1 METQAPIIAFLYDFD
16 KTLCT
21 TDMEDYA
28 FIPSLGYTPAEFW
41 GRANAFGWENRMD
54 GLLAYMYTMIQE
66 CAAQN
71 IKLDRAFLNHCG
83 ESIQLFPGVR
93 EWFARINAFGES
105 LGVQVE
111 HYVISSGLREIIEGS
126 GIAQEFREIY
136 ACEFYY
142 NENGDACWPKLD
154 VNFTNKTQF
163 VYRINKGI
171 LDVSR
176 DKELNDS
183 MPDDSKRVPF
193 TNMIYMGDGL
203 SDVPCMKMM
212 RAYGGQ
218 AIAVYQASNRQGVE
232 KLLADN
238 LGVLVNNGWS
248 SLSELTALTAWC
260 VILGY
265 TLQLYFDFSGY
276 CDLTAGCARL
286 LGLRL
291 PINFD
296 SPYRSL
302 SVAEFWKRWHMTL
315 TAFLRENVYFPL
327 GGSRKGRGRTYLNI
341 LVVYLVSGIWHG
353 AGWTFILWGLLH
365 GLAQV
370 LERLWGKRRDALPRW
385 VRWAM
390 TFLFI
395 NLAWVFFRAP
405 DVSSALLLLKTAVT
419 GGMGGIRLWLVNGLF
434 RREISALELL
444 LPVIGPYTAYLR
456 VALILGIGLL
466 AALWPRN
473 VIRQM
478 DTFRPNWRSGLYV
491 LVWTVWAILSFTGV
505 VTFIYS
511 NF

>member
-1 METQAPIIAFLYDFD
+1 MTKPIIALLYDFD

-232 KLLADN
+232 KLLADGRVDFIFPADYREGME
-238 LGVLVNNGWS
+238 LDRTVRDILRKMTITDRLLEVNNR
-248 SLSELTALTAWC
+248 
-260 VILGY
+260 
-265 TLQLYFDFSGY
+265 QLRSIGGDV
-276 CDLTAGCARL
+276 
-286 LGLRL
+286 L
-291 PINFD
+291 PN
-296 SPYRSL
+296 
-302 SVAEFWKRWHMTL
+302 
-315 TAFLRENVYFPL
+315 
-327 GGSRKGRGRTYLNI
+327 
-341 LVVYLVSGIWHG
+341 
-353 AGWTFILWGLLH
+353 
-365 GLAQV
+365 QV
-370 LERLWGKRRDALPRW
+370 
-385 VRWAM
+385 
-390 TFLFI
+390 
-395 NLAWVFFRAP
+395 
-405 DVSSALLLLKTAVT
+405 
-419 GGMGGIRLWLVNGLF
+419 GLF
-434 RREISALELL
+434 
-444 LPVIGPYTAYLR
+444 
-456 VALILGIGLL
+456 
-466 AALWPRN
+466 
-473 VIRQM
+473 
-478 DTFRPNWRSGLYV
+478 
-491 LVWTVWAILSFTGV
+491 
-505 VTFIYS
+505 
-511 NF
+511 

>member
-28 FIPSLGYTPAEFW
+28 FIPSLGHTPAEFW

-232 KLLADN
+232 KLLADGRVDFIFPADYREGME
-238 LGVLVNNGWS
+238 LDRTVRDILRKMTITDRLLEVNNR
-248 SLSELTALTAWC
+248 
-260 VILGY
+260 
-265 TLQLYFDFSGY
+265 QLRSIGGDV
-276 CDLTAGCARL
+276 
-286 LGLRL
+286 L
-291 PINFD
+291 PN
-296 SPYRSL
+296 
-302 SVAEFWKRWHMTL
+302 
-315 TAFLRENVYFPL
+315 
-327 GGSRKGRGRTYLNI
+327 
-341 LVVYLVSGIWHG
+341 
-353 AGWTFILWGLLH
+353 
-365 GLAQV
+365 QV
-370 LERLWGKRRDALPRW
+370 
-385 VRWAM
+385 
-390 TFLFI
+390 
-395 NLAWVFFRAP
+395 
-405 DVSSALLLLKTAVT
+405 
-419 GGMGGIRLWLVNGLF
+419 GLF
-434 RREISALELL
+434 
-444 LPVIGPYTAYLR
+444 
-456 VALILGIGLL
+456 
-466 AALWPRN
+466 
-473 VIRQM
+473 
-478 DTFRPNWRSGLYV
+478 
-491 LVWTVWAILSFTGV
+491 
-505 VTFIYS
+505 
-511 NF
+511 

>member
-232 KLLADN
+232 KLLADGRVDFIFPADYREGME
-238 LGVLVNNGWS
+238 LDRTVRDILQKMTITDRLLEVNNR
-248 SLSELTALTAWC
+248 
-260 VILGY
+260 
-265 TLQLYFDFSGY
+265 QLRSIGGDV
-276 CDLTAGCARL
+276 
-286 LGLRL
+286 L
-291 PINFD
+291 PN
-296 SPYRSL
+296 
-302 SVAEFWKRWHMTL
+302 
-315 TAFLRENVYFPL
+315 
-327 GGSRKGRGRTYLNI
+327 
-341 LVVYLVSGIWHG
+341 
-353 AGWTFILWGLLH
+353 
-365 GLAQV
+365 QV
-370 LERLWGKRRDALPRW
+370 
-385 VRWAM
+385 
-390 TFLFI
+390 
-395 NLAWVFFRAP
+395 
-405 DVSSALLLLKTAVT
+405 
-419 GGMGGIRLWLVNGLF
+419 GLF
-434 RREISALELL
+434 
-444 LPVIGPYTAYLR
+444 
-456 VALILGIGLL
+456 
-466 AALWPRN
+466 
-473 VIRQM
+473 
-478 DTFRPNWRSGLYV
+478 
-491 LVWTVWAILSFTGV
+491 
-505 VTFIYS
+505 
-511 NF
+511 

>member
-232 KLLADN
+232 KLLADGRVDFIFPADYREGME
-238 LGVLVNNGWS
+238 LDRTVRDILRKMTIPDRLLEVNNR
-248 SLSELTALTAWC
+248 
-260 VILGY
+260 
-265 TLQLYFDFSGY
+265 QLRSIGGDV
-276 CDLTAGCARL
+276 
-286 LGLRL
+286 L
-291 PINFD
+291 PN
-296 SPYRSL
+296 
-302 SVAEFWKRWHMTL
+302 
-315 TAFLRENVYFPL
+315 
-327 GGSRKGRGRTYLNI
+327 
-341 LVVYLVSGIWHG
+341 
-353 AGWTFILWGLLH
+353 
-365 GLAQV
+365 QV
-370 LERLWGKRRDALPRW
+370 
-385 VRWAM
+385 
-390 TFLFI
+390 
-395 NLAWVFFRAP
+395 
-405 DVSSALLLLKTAVT
+405 
-419 GGMGGIRLWLVNGLF
+419 GLF
-434 RREISALELL
+434 
-444 LPVIGPYTAYLR
+444 
-456 VALILGIGLL
+456 
-466 AALWPRN
+466 
-473 VIRQM
+473 
-478 DTFRPNWRSGLYV
+478 
-491 LVWTVWAILSFTGV
+491 
-505 VTFIYS
+505 
-511 NF
+511 

>member
-232 KLLADN
+232 KLLADGRVDFIFPADYREGME
-238 LGVLVNNGWS
+238 LDRTVRDILRKMTITDRLLEVNNR
-248 SLSELTALTAWC
+248 
-260 VILGY
+260 
-265 TLQLYFDFSGY
+265 QLRSIGGDV
-276 CDLTAGCARL
+276 LPNQV
-286 LGLRL
+286 GLC
-291 PINFD
+291 
-296 SPYRSL
+296 
-302 SVAEFWKRWHMTL
+302 
-315 TAFLRENVYFPL
+315 
-327 GGSRKGRGRTYLNI
+327 
-341 LVVYLVSGIWHG
+341 
-353 AGWTFILWGLLH
+353 
-365 GLAQV
+365 
-370 LERLWGKRRDALPRW
+370 
-385 VRWAM
+385 
-390 TFLFI
+390 
-395 NLAWVFFRAP
+395 
-405 DVSSALLLLKTAVT
+405 
-419 GGMGGIRLWLVNGLF
+419 
-434 RREISALELL
+434 
-444 LPVIGPYTAYLR
+444 
-456 VALILGIGLL
+456 
-466 AALWPRN
+466 
-473 VIRQM
+473 
-478 DTFRPNWRSGLYV
+478 
-491 LVWTVWAILSFTGV
+491 
-505 VTFIYS
+505 
-511 NF
+511 

>member
-232 KLLADN
+232 KLLADGRVDFIYPADYREGME
-238 LGVLVNNGWS
+238 LDRTVRDILRKMTITDRLLEVNNR
-248 SLSELTALTAWC
+248 
-260 VILGY
+260 
-265 TLQLYFDFSGY
+265 QLRSIGGDV
-276 CDLTAGCARL
+276 
-286 LGLRL
+286 L
-291 PINFD
+291 PN
-296 SPYRSL
+296 
-302 SVAEFWKRWHMTL
+302 
-315 TAFLRENVYFPL
+315 
-327 GGSRKGRGRTYLNI
+327 
-341 LVVYLVSGIWHG
+341 
-353 AGWTFILWGLLH
+353 
-365 GLAQV
+365 QV
-370 LERLWGKRRDALPRW
+370 
-385 VRWAM
+385 
-390 TFLFI
+390 
-395 NLAWVFFRAP
+395 
-405 DVSSALLLLKTAVT
+405 
-419 GGMGGIRLWLVNGLF
+419 GLF
-434 RREISALELL
+434 
-444 LPVIGPYTAYLR
+444 
-456 VALILGIGLL
+456 
-466 AALWPRN
+466 
-473 VIRQM
+473 
-478 DTFRPNWRSGLYV
+478 
-491 LVWTVWAILSFTGV
+491 
-505 VTFIYS
+505 
-511 NF
+511 

>member
-66 CAAQN
+66 CTAQN

-176 DKELNDS
+176 DRELNDS

-232 KLLADN
+232 KLLADGRVDFIFPADYREGME
-238 LGVLVNNGWS
+238 LDRTVRDILRKMTITDRLLEVNNR
-248 SLSELTALTAWC
+248 
-260 VILGY
+260 
-265 TLQLYFDFSGY
+265 QLRSIGGDV
-276 CDLTAGCARL
+276 
-286 LGLRL
+286 L
-291 PINFD
+291 PN
-296 SPYRSL
+296 
-302 SVAEFWKRWHMTL
+302 
-315 TAFLRENVYFPL
+315 
-327 GGSRKGRGRTYLNI
+327 
-341 LVVYLVSGIWHG
+341 
-353 AGWTFILWGLLH
+353 
-365 GLAQV
+365 QV
-370 LERLWGKRRDALPRW
+370 
-385 VRWAM
+385 
-390 TFLFI
+390 
-395 NLAWVFFRAP
+395 
-405 DVSSALLLLKTAVT
+405 
-419 GGMGGIRLWLVNGLF
+419 GLF
-434 RREISALELL
+434 
-444 LPVIGPYTAYLR
+444 
-456 VALILGIGLL
+456 
-466 AALWPRN
+466 
-473 VIRQM
+473 
-478 DTFRPNWRSGLYV
+478 
-491 LVWTVWAILSFTGV
+491 
-505 VTFIYS
+505 
-511 NF
+511 

>member
-232 KLLADN
+232 KLLADGRVDFIFPADYREGME
-238 LGVLVNNGWS
+238 LDRTVRDILRKMTITDRLLEVNNR
-248 SLSELTALTAWC
+248 
-260 VILGY
+260 
-265 TLQLYFDFSGY
+265 QLRSIGGDV
-276 CDLTAGCARL
+276 
-286 LGLRL
+286 L
-291 PINFD
+291 PNQ
-296 SPYRSL
+296 
-302 SVAEFWKRWHMTL
+302 M
-315 TAFLRENVYFPL
+315 
-327 GGSRKGRGRTYLNI
+327 
-341 LVVYLVSGIWHG
+341 
-353 AGWTFILWGLLH
+353 
-365 GLAQV
+365 
-370 LERLWGKRRDALPRW
+370 
-385 VRWAM
+385 
-390 TFLFI
+390 
-395 NLAWVFFRAP
+395 
-405 DVSSALLLLKTAVT
+405 
-419 GGMGGIRLWLVNGLF
+419 GLF
-434 RREISALELL
+434 
-444 LPVIGPYTAYLR
+444 
-456 VALILGIGLL
+456 
-466 AALWPRN
+466 
-473 VIRQM
+473 
-478 DTFRPNWRSGLYV
+478 
-491 LVWTVWAILSFTGV
+491 
-505 VTFIYS
+505 
-511 NF
+511 